1 MSNEK
6 PKGVTPL
13 GKNVSGEIE
22 MDVSKFT
29 GSVIAIVVV
38 VLIAVSVLVP
48 IIASNQL
55 NTDPEAGTV
64 LANASSINA
73 MLNII
78 PLLVVVGIIIAVI
91 ALFVNKRK

>member
-1 MSNEK
+1 
-6 PKGVTPL
+6 
-13 GKNVSGEIE
+13 

-48 IIASNQL
+48 IIASNQVS
-55 NTDPEAGTV
+55 GI
-64 LANASSINA
+64 ANADSINA

-78 PLLVVVGIIIAVI
+78 PLLVIVGIIIAVI
-91 ALFVNKRK
+91 ALFVKKN